1 MQSREEPLPGWGLGE
16 CPTAPRPGELPLA
29 IELLQPRQIQ
39 PSKTPRENADGQEEV
54 RPTWDPTRAIRGQ
67 APRGQ
72 DAMEVRVMVQLLASG
87 VEDSQAADLRAKVL
101 GVPRD
106 VLEGLRHRVK
116 EQTVELAGVLQR

>member
-1 MQSREEPLPGWGLGE
+1 
-16 CPTAPRPGELPLA
+16 
-29 IELLQPRQIQ
+29 
-39 PSKTPRENADGQEEV
+39 
-54 RPTWDPTRAIRGQ
+54 
-67 APRGQ
+67 
-72 DAMEVRVMVQLLASG
+72 MEVRVMVQLLAPG